1 MTEYNKIFR
10 NAFDR
15 ITPASSDADFIGGI
29 IERADKMEQE
39 RKNTNSTVYRSAE
52 ESMPQVD
59 YKPRKAP
66 IVAGVAA
73 LTAAA
78 AGIGFFAGGA
88 NFGDFHF
95 IPLKEGG
102 GGAGAG
108 YSAGAD
114 TDAATTTV
122 PVMTEDSAAEYTTV
136 IMDTAPT
143 GIPAEYDLG
152 GLKVTVN
159 GYEFDSAVLKLYFDV
174 EDKGGNTTDGNLP
187 AALNFYSEKGFLSR
201 CERLGDSN
209 SYMAQ
214 FILYESDRR
223 FDVAFAEPGGSF
235 EHENVFTAVC
245 DDDVMAWEFVC
256 GGEDIPGTGIG
267 SIMVSPYQAVVY
279 YDRLEGTDAENE
291 DKMQDERPE
300 IEIRDHNGVRAE
312 FSGSRTVAYENGKG
326 YLVLGFV
333 EQYDN
338 MNTAFISVNG
348 VTVYDDSESAVTSA
362 YYEEYDQIEPYSI
375 SFGDSWEGYSSL
387 GFTDRDIAMT
397 GWEYDGRILK
407 VRLAGTREDFSH
419 FAIRSLTN
427 PRNIIQTH
435 NKYDE
440 ETGTGIFYAILDV
453 PAGEYDTVEF
463 IDLGADMTGNYPEAG
478 NSLTIKGIEDSE
490 PLMERVGLDM
500 TEYGMPGLTLEWLTL
515 SPFGLELSF
524 TGEEQFDAPE
534 IRVDITSL
542 NGTTFRN
549 SGYYAY
555 TLEDE
560 ETGIYHT
567 SVIIV
572 PEDYMT
578 DLTQMREFSINGLKT
593 KRAEFMAKSFWD
605 IPESENELTPVE
617 TAVQVLDPEE

>member
-15 ITPASSDADFIGGI
+15 ITPASPDADFIGGI
-29 IERADKMEQE
+29 IERADKMEKE
-39 RKNTNSTVYRSAE
+39 RKNTNSTVYRAAE

-78 AGIGFFAGGA
+78 AGIGFFAGGG

-102 GGAGAG
+102 GAG
-108 YSAGAD
+108 YSAGVD

-152 GLKVTVN
+152 GCTVRVN
-159 GYEFDSAVLKLYFDV
+159 GYEFDSAVLKLFFDV
-174 EDKGGNTTDGNLP
+174 EGDGRNTTDGNLP
-187 AALNFYSEKGFLSR
+187 IGLAVNSEKGFLSR
-201 CERLGDSN
+201 YERLGDSN

-214 FILYESDRR
+214 FILYQADRK
-223 FDVAFAEPGGSF
+223 FDVSFAELGGSF
-235 EHENVFTAVC
+235 EPENVFTAVC
-245 DDDVMAWEFVC
+245 DNNVQVWEFVC
-256 GGEDIPGTGIG
+256 GEDIPGTGIG
-267 SIMVSPYQAVVY
+267 SILISPYEAVVY
-279 YDRLEGTDAENE
+279 YDMLEGTDAENE
-291 DKMQDERPE
+291 EKMQDERPV

-312 FSGSRTVAYENGKG
+312 FAESRTVAYDHGKG

-333 EQYDN
+333 EQFAN
-338 MNTAFISVNG
+338 MNTSFISING
-348 VTVYDDSESAVTSA
+348 VTIYDDSESAETST
-362 YYEEYDQIEPYSI
+362 YYEEYEQIEPHTI
-375 SFGDSWEGYSSL
+375 SVGGSWEGHSFL
-387 GFTDRDIAMT
+387 GFTGNEVAMT

-407 VRLAGTREDFSH
+407 VRLVGTSEDVGYV
-419 FAIRSLTN
+419 AIRSTTY
-427 PRNIIQTH
+427 PRNILQSH
-435 NKYDE
+435 NRYDE
-440 ETGTGIFYAILDV
+440 ETGTGIFYAILDI
-453 PAGEYDTVEF
+453 PAGEYDTLEF
-463 IDLGADMTGNYPEAG
+463 IDLGAVLEGNYPEAG
-478 NSLTIKGIEDSE
+478 SSLTIKGIDDSE

-515 SPFGLELSF
+515 SPFGLELSL
-524 TGEEQFDAPE
+524 TGTEQFNSPE
-534 IRVDITSL
+534 IWVDITSL

-549 SGYYAY
+549 SGYSSVD
-555 TLEDE
+555 LVDE

-617 TAVQVLDPEE
+617 TAVQVVTPD